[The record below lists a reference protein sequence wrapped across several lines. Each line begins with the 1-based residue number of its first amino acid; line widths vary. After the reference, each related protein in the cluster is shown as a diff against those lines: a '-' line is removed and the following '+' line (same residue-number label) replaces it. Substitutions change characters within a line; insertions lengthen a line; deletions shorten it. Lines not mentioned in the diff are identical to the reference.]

1 MSATCFEGISTNPEI
16 LAIADHVFET
26 VRLSLQRA
34 TNTLNNVPSTTLPQ
48 KGIEKDAFDFLKKHQ
63 TNNRGA
69 VSRLGGLS
77 RTGRRRIDIT
87 NTNLFGT
94 SVNLNFAA
102 PETVLEQ
109 AKATKYFD
117 GLKLSPQTLANA
129 KWDVAAKKLVVST
142 DNDTYANEIIKALA
156 FKRVLFEPSLSVPA
170 APAPANA
177 RELHLKLASL
187 KAVRRFG
194 LEVTDWGDDSIACGG
209 DGLDSIQQHVKA
221 PQFFIHTFKRDGEN
235 FNIRPDRT
243 FVKFDLNRTGLWP
256 RAFMANVFLAERD
269 VDGGFIEFLQKLWA
283 AIGAEVI
290 KLATELALVGIGA
303 AGAAVG
309 AVVLSE
315 FPIAGTIVGAII
327 GAAIGYLVGFLLESL
342 KDDIFASP
350 DNPLGTV
357 LPSQD
362 SLFPGNKKKSP
373 TYTQDFSLGES
384 RYLMNYYWEL
394 VF

>member
-102 PETVLEQ
+102 PQTVLEQ
-109 AKATKYFD
+109 ATATKYFD

-129 KWDVAAKKLVVST
+129 KWDTAAKKLVVST
-142 DNDTYANEIIKALA
+142 DNNTYANEILKALA
-156 FKRVLFEPSLSVPA
+156 FKRVLFEPSLSVPST
-170 APAPANA
+170 PAPANA

-194 LEVTDWGDDSIACGG
+194 LEATDWGDDSIACGG
-209 DGLDSIQQHVKA
+209 DGLEVLTQQHVKA
-221 PQFFIHTFKRDGEN
+221 TQFSIHTFKRDGEN

-243 FVKFDLNRTGLWP
+243 FVKFDLNRSGLWP
-256 RAFMANVFLAERD
+256 RTFMANVFLAEKD
-269 VDGGFIEFLQKLWA
+269 VDGGFIEFLQKLWS

-290 KLATELALVGIGA
+290 KLATELAMAGIGA
-303 AGAAVG
+303 TIG
-309 AVVLSE
+309 AVALSE
-315 FPIAGTIVGAII
+315 FPIIGTIVGAII
-327 GAAIGYLVGFLLESL
+327 GAVMGYLVGLLLESL
-342 KDDIFASP
+342 KDDIFAPPDSP
-350 DNPLGTV
+350 IGTI
-357 LPSQD
+357 LSSQN
-362 SLFPGNKKKSP
+362 SFLSGESKKTP